1 MLFLLIMKGPGLTSK
16 NRPKKLVKNM
26 TLIDYDDKKNV
37 KIKFEDEKNS
47 VKIEVDN
54 DVETS
59 PYVSPKNEI

>member
-1 MLFLLIMKGPGLTSK
+1 M
-16 NRPKKLVKNM
+16 M
-26 TLIDYDDKKNV
+26 TKKNV
-37 KIKFEDEKNS
+37 KVKFEDEKNS